1 MRNLFLAK
9 GSSSQGHR
17 PGFRVQ
23 TPVTDIRVLSV
34 SLFPNRIIGDSKSF
48 QLAIARKQT
57 TAMLPNRKKR
67 VLNPLISLKN
77 GGRGGIRTHG
87 TLAGTPVFKTGALNR
102 SATLPSS
109 KSSDLA

>member
-23 TPVTDIRVLSV
+23 NPVTDVRVLSV

-48 QLAIARKQT
+48 QLAIASKQT

-77 GGRGGIRTHG
+77 GGRGVRLHSSVGVRPCPQKPIISG
-87 TLAGTPVFKTGALNR
+87 T
-102 SATLPSS
+102 S
-109 KSSDLA
+109 